1 MKYLLLL
8 LVLSCSSV
16 QSEEIR
22 TFFVADHLADCTGVS
37 EQKCMLIKE
46 NPDEDWSYF
55 YDKIS
60 GFDYEE
66 GYSYELRVTVE
77 EIDNPPA
84 DGSSKKYTLTELVTK
99 TQTEGSAQGENE
111 LIGTWKV
118 IQMDG
123 LESMKNFPTFVF
135 SEEEN
140 RVSGYAGCNNYFATY
155 DLRDSELTFSDA
167 GSTRKMCQDMS
178 VEDAFL
184 KKMNEIAYYKM
195 VKSELHLFD
204 AKDKLIMLAIADQA
218 SE

>member
-8 LVLSCSSV
+8 LFLACSSV

-22 TFFVADHLADCTGVS
+22 TIFVADHLADCTGVS
-37 EQKCMLIKE
+37 KQKCMLIKE

-55 YDKIS
+55 YDRIS

-66 GYSYELRVTVE
+66 GYSYELRVKVE

-84 DGSSKKYTLTELVTK
+84 DGSSRKYTLTEMVTK
-99 TQTEGSAQGENE
+99 TQTEESTQGSND

-135 SEEEN
+135 AEEEN
-140 RVSGYAGCNNYFATY
+140 RVSGYAGCNNYFAGY
-155 DLRDSELTFSDA
+155 EIKGSELTFTNA
-167 GSTRKMCQDMS
+167 GATRMMCEDMT

-204 AKDKLIMLAIADQA
+204 AKDKLIMLAIAEQA

>member
-8 LVLSCSSV
+8 LAISCGTA

-22 TFFVADHLADCTGVS
+22 TLFIADHLADCTGVS

-46 NPDEDWSYF
+46 KPDEEWTYF

-66 GYSYELRVTVE
+66 GYTYEVRVKVE
-77 EIDNPPA
+77 EVENPPA
-84 DGSSKKYTLTELVTK
+84 DASSKKYTLTELVAK
-99 TQTEGSAQGENE
+99 TPAKEIVQEGAN

-123 LESMKNFPTFVF
+123 METMKNFPTFIF
-135 SEEEN
+135 AEDEN
-140 RVSGYAGCNNYFATY
+140 RVSGYAGCNNYFASY
-155 DLRDSELTFSDA
+155 DLKGAELKFRDA

-204 AKDKLIMLAIADQA
+204 AKDKLIMLAIA
-218 SE
+218 E

>member
-8 LVLSCSSV
+8 LILSCSSV
-16 QSEEIR
+16 QSEEVR
-22 TFFVADHLADCTGVS
+22 TIFIADHLGDCTGVS
-37 EQKCMLIKE
+37 KQKCMLVKE
-46 NPDEDWSYF
+46 SPDEDWTYF

-66 GYSYELRVTVE
+66 GYAYELRVKVE
-77 EIDNPPA
+77 EVENPPA
-84 DGSSKKYTLTELVTK
+84 DSSSKKYTLAELVSKTPTK
-99 TQTEGSAQGENE
+99 GMEQDQNE

-123 LESMKNFPTFVF
+123 MGTLTNFPTFVF
-135 SEEEN
+135 SEEEEN
-140 RVSGYAGCNNYFATY
+140 KVSGYAGCNNYFASY
-155 DLRDSELTFSDA
+155 DLKGSELSFRDG
-167 GSTRKMCQDMS
+167 GSTRMMCQDMS

-204 AKDKLIMLAIADQA
+204 AKDKLIMLAIA
-218 SE
+218 E

>member
-1 MKYLLLL
+1 MKYFLLLL
-8 LVLSCSSV
+8 ALSCSST

-22 TFFVADHLADCTGVS
+22 TILVADHLADCTGVS

-66 GYSYELRVTVE
+66 GYSYELRVKVE

-99 TQTEGSAQGENE
+99 TQTEGSAQGSND
-111 LIGTWKV
+111 LLGNWKV

-123 LESMKNFPTFVF
+123 LESMKNFPTFIFV
-135 SEEEN
+135 EEEN

-155 DLRDSELTFSDA
+155 DLRGSELTFGNA
-167 GSTRKMCQDMS
+167 GATRMMCADMS
-178 VEDAFL
+178 VEDVFL
-184 KKMNEIAYYKM
+184 KKLNEIAYYKM

-204 AKDKLIMLAIADQA
+204 AKDKLIMLAIAEQA